1 MQARCHNIFG
11 LYRLIHWVCHLAVPF
26 AFNNRA
32 FRHEHLC
39 IGRVADGRD
48 SCACFPDNRFAG
60 LPISEGRAG
69 VWVGVCGRYVSVR
82 GCACV
87 RVCVRAW
94 ACAWVCVCVCVL
106 ALVCSTNQV
115 KFLDGWTQQTPPAS
129 AHGGALAYAACMP
142 ASFLG
147 PGLCIHGSL
156 RGRAAP
162 CALHY
167 GLRLLGQ
174 HALAL
179 ARPSESLTSS

>member
-1 MQARCHNIFG
+1 MIETTGHMSFVQVWRKAECTLQLSEKPAGRVQARCHNIFG

-39 IGRVADGRD
+39 IGRVADGRE

-87 RVCVRAW
+87 RVRV
-94 ACAWVCVCVCVL
+94 
-106 ALVCSTNQV
+106 
-115 KFLDGWTQQTPPAS
+115 
-129 AHGGALAYAACMP
+129 
-142 ASFLG
+142 
-147 PGLCIHGSL
+147 
-156 RGRAAP
+156 RGRGRGRGRVRG
-162 CALHY
+162 CV
-167 GLRLLGQ
+167 
-174 HALAL
+174 
-179 ARPSESLTSS
+179 